1 VDLGSLPW
9 SQGEARAERSTL
21 PDAAAFWKTAAGD
34 VLCLNKQVAYAVVW
48 LSLTVKPAGS
58 RPWSTCHD
66 CERRRVS
73 LLVVLHLRNGEFPI
87 HLDGVHQPFES
98 QVFSAVLSEDMRT

>member
-1 VDLGSLPW
+1 
-9 SQGEARAERSTL
+9 
-21 PDAAAFWKTAAGD
+21 
-34 VLCLNKQVAYAVVW
+34 
-48 LSLTVKPAGS
+48 
-58 RPWSTCHD
+58 
-66 CERRRVS
+66 VS